1 MWPAVSDLPG
11 LPVNQVP
18 GPPYLNDL
26 VNDALL
32 MPSEF
37 PENPHDTRV
46 LIPLAHTLVGVVAHE
61 LVQVPVP
68 VDVKL
73 STDKAGVV
81 AGAVVP
87 QVLECCLDGCH
98 QYCHPALF
106 VEVSNSRSV
115 APVG

>member
-1 MWPAVSDLPG
+1 MVSG
-11 LPVNQVP
+11 LPVNPVP

-37 PENPHDTRV
+37 PENPHDARV
-46 LIPLAHTLVGVVAHE
+46 LIPLAQGLVGVVAHE
-61 LVQVPVP
+61 HVQVAVP

-73 STDKAGVV
+73 ATDKAGVV
-81 AGAVVP
+81 AGAVIL
-87 QVLECCLDGCH
+87 QVLKRCLDGCH
-98 QYCHPALF
+98 QYCHPSLF
-106 VEVSNSRSV
+106 VAVSNSRSV